1 MLKYVVAVFFLFCCS
16 ILQAEMP
23 DTKVRQLET
32 IDVALRFGTGMIAF
46 RDLYLPRTN
55 TDIFVPHLRADGNIR
70 EADSMRHY
78 GIAVECGLDVHY
90 HLERYLLGYYLGY
103 RRAGSL
109 GFKGLPSDSSYA
121 NTFTG
126 VKGFYTRL
134 AKIMPGIGVTVQRV
148 AFSNLSHAHTVMSLL
163 PTAEVHV
170 PLRDDMNFSA
180 FFGYALWNR
189 LGYATKVQFLGAK
202 FQHTQVKAWTAGIS
216 AHKQLNHNSRMVFTA
231 LRENIDIHLDDVKT
245 YTTFGL
251 TLRNYPNKPT
261 PQDIPLHT
269 STVSL
274 SIQRDF

>member
-16 ILQAEMP
+16 MLQAERP
-23 DTKVRQLET
+23 ET
-32 IDVALRFGTGMIAF
+32 EASKLGPIDVSLRFGTGMIAF

-78 GIAVECGLDVHY
+78 GIAVDCGLDMHY
-90 HLERYLLGYYLGY
+90 QLEHYLLGYHLGY

-109 GFKGLPSDSSYA
+109 GLNGLPSDSSYA

-126 VKGFYTRL
+126 VKGFYTL
-134 AKIMPGIGVTVQRV
+134 LPKVMPGIGLTVQRV

-163 PTAEVHV
+163 PTAEVQV
-170 PLRDDMNFSA
+170 PLPRDMNFSA
-180 FFGYALWNR
+180 FLGYALWNR
-189 LGYATKVQFLGAK
+189 LGYATRVQFLGAK
-202 FQHTQVKAWTAGIS
+202 FQHAQVKTWTAGIS
-216 AHKQLNHNSRMVFTA
+216 AHKQLNHNTRMVFTA
-231 LRENIDIHLDDVKT
+231 QRESIDIHLDDVKN
-245 YTTFGL
+245 YATFGL
-251 TLRNYPNKPT
+251 TLRNYPDEPM